1 MISMATVNGE
11 SPPTY
16 PPIEEVNLV
25 ESILDMLF
33 EDFLDLW
40 EVPVAND
47 LLVCKLGAR
56 ECQGLVTNLESVLVK
71 REVGQTRA
79 DISEGLISSLEL
91 DICHPLVRYFWG
103 DVEENLERFLD
114 LIYWKRADVV
124 DLGCHS

>member
-1 MISMATVNGE
+1 MISMTTVNGE
-11 SPPTY
+11 GPPTY

-25 ESILDMLF
+25 ESILDMF
-33 EDFLDLW
+33 SQDALDLW
-40 EVPVAND
+40 EVLVVND

-56 ECQGLVTNLESVLVK
+56 KCQGLVTNLESVLVK

-79 DISEGLISSLEL
+79 DISEGLVPGLEL
-91 DICHPLVRYFWG
+91 DICHPLVRYIWG

-124 DLGCHS
+124 DFGCHS